1 MSARPRLELAEH
13 ARRLVQALAGGV
25 AVTLGAAVWETVWVR
40 GAEPNPPPFGATFAI
55 ILGLLA
61 PVGLGVSALVGV
73 AAAFLWPESPPR
85 PGLWLAKLRA
95 LSRGRQADFAAFAP
109 LAVLAGFA
117 WMTAS
122 AHLARAILSME
133 IPGGIAGIGITAGVL
148 VLGLALALAA
158 LALVP
163 LVRRGVAVLA
173 ESRPGVLDP
182 AATGGVALLVFVGL
196 FAFGVAT
203 GTVSGEGNVL
213 GVYGI
218 FKRPELDLRAPLEL
232 LAITFGAL
240 FAPAIA
246 RPPRTPSRA
255 VLVFLAAAALAP
267 VGLLV
272 RDATVMNLRADI
284 TQAVERTAPLAKM
297 TLKPARKLT
306 DRDKDGVSGLFGGGD
321 CNDRDKAVSPL
332 AEEIVDDGIDQDCS
346 GADLTSEL
354 IASFDPVVA
363 EPAHVEERVDAK
375 GLNVVLITIDTLR
388 WDLGFAGYSRP
399 ITPRIDALAA
409 RSTVFERAYSLASYT
424 GKSVGPLLIGKYPS
438 ETHRNWGHFNKF
450 TEDDTF
456 VQERLH
462 KAGFRTM
469 SVQGHRY
476 FDVWGGFERG
486 FDVMDMSAAPPK
498 EAKWDV
504 ANTSSSEAL
513 TDAAIGLLGKS
524 ENTSG
529 RFFLWVHYLD
539 PHADY
544 LAHDGFSFG
553 KSERDK
559 YDGEV
564 AFTDSHVGR
573 LIETI
578 ERADWGKDTAI
589 VITSDH
595 GEIFDEHGMDHHGRE
610 VWESLV
616 RVPLVIYVPGASP
629 HRVSARRSAVDLVPT
644 MLDLARVPRPA
655 ADAEGSDFLS
665 GRSLLPDLLPKEGDP
680 PPAARDIVIDMPAG
694 PYNDSRRALIH
705 DDLKLTVSN
714 EVRFDLYDL
723 EKDPR
728 EGINLADTDAK
739 ALKAM
744 KERYAALK
752 SRLREIK
759 VTAPK

>member
-1 MSARPRLELAEH
+1 MSARGTVAEH
-13 ARRLVQALAGGV
+13 ARRFIQALAGGV
-25 AVTLGAAVWETVWVR
+25 AVTVGAAVFETIWLR
-40 GAEPNPPPFGATFAI
+40 GAEPNPPAFGATYAI
-55 ILGLLA
+55 VLGLLA
-61 PVGLGVSALVGV
+61 PVGLALSAFVG
-73 AAAFLWPESPPR
+73 AGAAFLAPENPPR
-85 PGLWLAKLRA
+85 FGLWLARLRA
-95 LSRGRQADFAAFAP
+95 LGTGRQADFAAFAP
-109 LAVLAGFA
+109 LVVLAGFV

-122 AHLARAILSME
+122 AHLARALLSME

-148 VLGLALALAA
+148 VLGLTLALAA

-173 ESRPGVLDP
+173 ESRPGILDP
-182 AATGGVALLVFVGL
+182 AVTGGGALLVFAGL
-196 FAFGVAT
+196 FAVGVAT

-232 LAITFGAL
+232 FAIVLGAL

-246 RPPRTPSRA
+246 RPPRTPSRLALA
-255 VLVFLAAAALAP
+255 VLALAAVGP
-267 VGLLV
+267 VGLVV
-272 RDATVMNLRADI
+272 RDATVMNQHADI
-284 TQAVERTAPLAKM
+284 TQAVERSAPLAKM
-297 TLKPARKLT
+297 TLGPARKLT

-321 CNDRDKAVSPL
+321 CNDRDKGVSPL
-332 AEEIVDDGIDQDCS
+332 AEEIIDDGIDQDCS
-346 GADLTSEL
+346 GADLTREL
-354 IASFDPVVA
+354 IASFDQAPE
-363 EPAHVEERVDAK
+363 EPPHVEERVDVK
-375 GLNVVLITIDTLR
+375 GLNVVLVTIDTLR
-388 WDLGFAGYSRP
+388 WDLGFAGYDRP
-399 ITPRIDALAA
+399 VSPHLDALAA
-409 RSTVFERAYSLASYT
+409 KSTVFERAYSLASYT
-424 GKSVGPLLIGKYPS
+424 GKSVGPLLIGKYPC

-456 VQERLH
+456 VQERLK
-462 KAGFRTM
+462 KAGFWTM

-486 FDVMDMSAAPPK
+486 FDVLDMSAAPPK

-504 ANTSSSEAL
+504 ANTSSSVEL
-513 TDAAIGLLGKS
+513 TDAAIALLGKP

-553 KSERDK
+553 KSARDK
-559 YDGEV
+559 YDGEI

-573 LIETI
+573 LIDTI
-578 ERADWGKDTAI
+578 EKASFGKDTAI
-589 VITSDH
+589 IVTSDH

-616 RVPLVIYVPGASP
+616 RVPLVVYVPGATP
-629 HRVSARRSAVDLVPT
+629 HRVSARRSAIDLVPT
-644 MLDLARVPRPA
+644 MLDLARVERPA
-655 ADAEGSDFLS
+655 ADAQGNDFLS
-665 GRSLLPDLLPKEGDP
+665 GRSLIPDLLPKEGDP
-680 PPAARDIVIDMPAG
+680 PPAVRDIVIDMPAG

-705 DDLKLTVSN
+705 EDMKLTVSN

-723 EKDPR
+723 AKDPK
-728 EGINLADTDAK
+728 EGVNLADSDPK

-752 SRLREIK
+752 ARLREIK

>member
-1 MSARPRLELAEH
+1 MSSRLGEH

-25 AVTLGAAVWETVWVR
+25 ATTAVAAVFETMWVR
-40 GAEPNPPPFGATFAI
+40 SAEANAPPFGASFAI
-55 ILGLLA
+55 VLGLLA
-61 PVGLGVSALVGV
+61 PIGLAVSGFVGLG
-73 AAAFLWPESPPR
+73 AAFLWPDDPPR
-85 PGLWLAKLRA
+85 PALWIARLRA
-95 LSRGRQADFAAFAP
+95 RAIGRQADLAALTPLVVLAAF
-109 LAVLAGFA
+109 V

-122 AHLARAILSME
+122 AHLARAVLSQE
-133 IPGGIAGIGITAGVL
+133 IPGGIAGIAITAGAL
-148 VLGLALALAA
+148 VLGLTLALGA

-173 ESRPGVLDP
+173 ESRPRILDP
-182 AATGGVALLVFVGL
+182 AMTGGFALVLFAGL
-196 FAFGVAT
+196 FAIGVAT
-203 GTVSGEGNVL
+203 GTVSGEGNFL

-218 FKRPELDLRAPLEL
+218 FKRPELDLRAPAEL
-232 LAITFGAL
+232 LGITLGAL

-246 RPPRTPSRA
+246 RPPRTPARS
-255 VLVFLAAAALAP
+255 VLAGLALAS
-267 VGLLV
+267 LLPLALFV
-272 RDATVMNLRADI
+272 RDATAMNRRADI
-284 TQAVERTAPLAKM
+284 TQAVERSAPLAKM
-297 TLKPARKLT
+297 ILKPARKLT
-306 DRDKDGVSGLFGGGD
+306 DRDHDGVSGLFGGGD
-321 CNDRDKAVSPL
+321 CNDRDKSINPL
-332 AEEIVDDGIDQDCS
+332 AEEILDDGIDQDCS
-346 GADLTSEL
+346 GSDLTSEL
-354 IASFDPVVA
+354 IASLEPETV
-363 EPAHVEERVDAK
+363 EPAHVEERVAPK
-375 GLNVVLITIDTLR
+375 GLNIVLITIDTLR
-388 WDLGFAGYSRP
+388 ADLGFAGYSRP
-399 ITPRIDALAA
+399 ITPHIDALAA
-409 RSTVFERAYSLASYT
+409 RSTVFDRAYSLASYT

-450 TEDDTF
+450 SEEDTF
-456 VQERLH
+456 VTERLH

-504 ANTSSSEAL
+504 ANTSTSEAL
-513 TDAAIGLLGKS
+513 SDAAISLLSKP

-544 LAHDGFSFG
+544 LAHEGISFG
-553 KSERDK
+553 SSPRDK

-564 AFTDSHVGR
+564 AFTDGHVGR
-573 LIETI
+573 LLDAIEKASFGA
-578 ERADWGKDTAI
+578 ETAI
-589 VITSDH
+589 IITSDH
-595 GEIFDEHGMDHHGRE
+595 GEIFHEHGMDNHGRE
-610 VWESLV
+610 VWEPLV
-616 RVPLVIYVPGASP
+616 RVPLVVYVPSAAP
-629 HRVSARRSAVDLVPT
+629 HHVSVRRSCIDLVPT
-644 MLDLARVPRPA
+644 ILDLARVDRPA

-680 PPAARDIVIDMPAG
+680 PPATRDIVVDMPAG

-705 DDLKLTVSN
+705 DDLKLIVSN

-723 EKDPR
+723 EKDPS

-739 ALKAM
+739 ALKGM

-752 SRLREIK
+752 ARLREIK